1 MRFEHTCKELGL
13 PTVTDI
19 NEAKTSQKAL
29 KIPSKREGVNEEL
42 WFILK
47 AQYMQSILGDADA
60 KSPKEFFGLNGKKKR
75 EWESWNNLRGVSK
88 DQARVMLVNTAID

>member
-1 MRFEHTCKELGL
+1 
-13 PTVTDI
+13 
-19 NEAKTSQKAL
+19 
-29 KIPSKREGVNEEL
+29 
-42 WFILK
+42 
-47 AQYMQSILGDADA
+47 MQSILGDADA